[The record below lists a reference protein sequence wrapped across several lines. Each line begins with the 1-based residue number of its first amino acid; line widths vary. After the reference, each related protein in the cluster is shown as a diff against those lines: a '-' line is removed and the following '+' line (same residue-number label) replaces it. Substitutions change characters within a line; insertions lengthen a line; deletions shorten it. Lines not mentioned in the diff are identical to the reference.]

1 MIEKLIKINDDQ
13 IYAEFYS
20 DEVDSFD
27 FGKISF
33 LNEEFIIIHMFTP
46 EGLDD
51 GYFLEKTKNI
61 VKVKTKSEYIE
72 TMIKLIEY
80 NNQEKSHVIF
90 DEDPVISLMSFA
102 KSKGEIISV
111 ELLDSGI
118 TDVIGF
124 IKEIDA
130 DFCKL
135 GCVDFYGNDE
145 GTVYIRTD
153 KITKI
158 SLWVRGRKNS
168 KNFMGL

>member
-1 MIEKLIKINDDQ
+1 MGNQEHVPVARPGIDVGHHGEEPDALQ
-13 IYAEFYS
+13 V
-20 DEVDSFD
+20 EVGID
-27 FGKISF
+27 
-33 LNEEFIIIHMFTP
+33 T
-46 EGLDD
+46 DD
-51 GYFLEKTKNI
+51 GVAAYFHL
-61 VKVKTKSEYIE
+61 VVGC
-72 TMIKLIEY
+72 L
-80 NNQEKSHVIF
+80 Q
-90 DEDPVISLMSFA
+90 
-102 KSKGEIISV
+102 V

-158 SLWVRGRKNS
+158 SCGSEDEKIAKTLWDYKSRGET
-168 KNFMGL
+168 GA